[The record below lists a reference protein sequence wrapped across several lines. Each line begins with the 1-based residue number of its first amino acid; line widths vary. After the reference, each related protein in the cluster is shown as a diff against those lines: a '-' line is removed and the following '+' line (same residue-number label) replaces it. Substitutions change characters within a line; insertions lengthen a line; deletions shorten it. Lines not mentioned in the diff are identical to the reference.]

1 MRSSTWS
8 STGLIS
14 TGGSISPVGRI
25 TCSAKTPPVCSSSHG
40 PGVAET
46 ATVCGRIA
54 SHSLKRSGRLSM
66 QEGRRKPYSAS
77 VDLAAMVAARHR
89 ADLRHRLVALVDEQ
103 QGVFGQVFEQ
113 GRRRLAGQAA
123 GEEAAVI
130 LDAGAASRWR
140 RSSRGRNW
148 CAARAAAL
156 RAAALGV
163 QFLEPLGQLEPDR
176 LHRLLQG
183 RAGRDVVAS
192 WRRP

>member
-25 TCSAKTPPVCSSSHG
+25 TCSAKTPPVCSSSQG

-66 QEGRRKPYSAS
+66 QRRQAEAIFGER
-77 VDLAAMVAARHR
+77 DLAAMVAARHR

-103 QGVFGQVFEQ
+103 QGVFGQIFEQ

-123 GEEAAVI
+123 GEEAA
-130 LDAGAASRWR
+130 
-140 RSSRGRNW
+140 
-148 CAARAAAL
+148 
-156 RAAALGV
+156 
-163 QFLEPLGQLEPDR
+163 E
-176 LHRLLQG
+176 
-183 RAGRDVVAS
+183 
-192 WRRP
+192 